1 MHFRV
6 KVVIT
11 FLMILSMFTCDR
23 TVFAQNDTWN
33 WREGIPK
40 YEEAKVRI
48 VEDGPT
54 LLFSDSPEMVR
65 APGIMYQDK
74 VLGDAR
80 LFFHHVNDT
89 DSLKKLAVVFHNAD
103 QYPDKIAIGRKG
115 ISKPDFDY
123 LRAGKEVQ
131 KQYFAENKTET
142 HVLTK
147 NGLMEILAGDGISV
161 KPGQLVTG
169 MLDFSCDKLTEV
181 TVIMLPVEMDIET
194 AVKILKILPPDEG
207 TVLRGTFPLANRLV
221 TLKKSY
227 KPDEGKIIG
236 VVLADNELDP
246 YARGIDATT
255 GKETINYGNYGIVYD
270 FSYTIKGDQ
279 KTNIRLNP
287 WGGWFAGAGSV
298 IKDGKEAS
306 AMFPTGSIAFGK
318 TGTETIVVTS
328 SKGYSDGRIF
338 FSPPGASNLPVRF
351 FFETIDN

>member
-6 KVVIT
+6 KVFVGI
-11 FLMILSMFTCDR
+11 LMVLSMFACDR
-23 TVFAQNDTWN
+23 LVFAQNDTWN

-40 YEEAKVRI
+40 YEEAKVKI

-65 APGIMYQDK
+65 ATGIMYQDK
-74 VLGDAR
+74 VLGNAR

-89 DSLKKLAVVFHNAD
+89 DSLKKIAVVFRNAD
-103 QYPDKIAIGRKG
+103 KYPDKIEIGRKG
-115 ISKPDFDY
+115 ISQPDFDY

-142 HVLTK
+142 HFLTK
-147 NGLMEILAGDGISV
+147 NGLLEILAGDGISI

-181 TVIMLPVEMDIET
+181 TVIMLPVDMDVEKALKT
-194 AVKILKILPPDEG
+194 LKILPPDEG

-255 GKETINYGNYGIVYD
+255 GKETINYGNYGVIYD
-270 FSYTIKGDQ
+270 FSYKIKGEP
-279 KTNIRLNP
+279 KTNIRFNP
-287 WGGWFAGAGSV
+287 WGGWFAGAGAV
-298 IKDGKEAS
+298 VKDGKEIMT
-306 AMFPTGSIAFGK
+306 MFPKGSIAFGK

-328 SKGYSDGRIF
+328 SKGYSDGHIF
-338 FSPPGASNLPVRF
+338 FSPPGASNLPIRF
-351 FFETIDN
+351 FFETVEN